1 MSMRGET
8 EPQTKRKIVLQFEP
22 DQTSK
27 MGLLDAKE
35 GMLEVK
41 EIRVEM
47 IDSPNTN
54 QSKMIEQLRNTPE
67 NFEGQA
73 QHFAINVKPLVSPTK
88 FNIED
93 SA

>member
-1 MSMRGET
+1 
-8 EPQTKRKIVLQFEP
+8 
-22 DQTSK
+22 

-54 QSKMIEQLRNTPE
+54 QSKMIE
-67 NFEGQA
+67 
-73 QHFAINVKPLVSPTK
+73 
-88 FNIED
+88 
-93 SA
+93 